1 MYIQFFFL
9 RDAGTDV
16 RLTKIP
22 AHPPS
27 LRIIYPISIFDMPE
41 DSPFPIPLRLRG
53 VQGKEAWLAA
63 KAEIAAKAESAAEA
77 AQAMDQRQ

>member
-1 MYIQFFFL
+1 ML

-41 DSPFPIPLRLRG
+41 DSPLPIPLRLRG
-53 VQGKEAWLAA
+53 VQRNEAWLAEGAA
-63 KAEIAAKAESAAEA
+63 KADIVAKAESAAEA
-77 AQAMDQRQ
+77 AQAMGQRQ